1 MRVNNPHAR
10 VAVQFVSEGSR
21 KGENM
26 LYAKTCT
33 LVCLIL
39 VGTVLILSQTT
50 ARYPVDKTVIK
61 DFENRAKA
69 YVTLR
74 DRVKKET
81 PVVKKDAT
89 PAEVEA
95 YKDTLQK
102 AIQAARA
109 TAQQGDIFT
118 PEATA
123 FVKTRIKTGLPGF
136 EKSEIRASVLEA
148 DTKGVPIK
156 VNAIYPE
163 SKELVQM
170 SPTLLLSLP
179 QLPQD
184 LRYRFIGRSL
194 AIMDRDSSLI
204 IDYMREAL
212 P

>member
-1 MRVNNPHAR
+1 
-10 VAVQFVSEGSR
+10 
-21 KGENM
+21 M
-26 LYAKTCT
+26 LFLRSSTLICLTLTC
-33 LVCLIL
+33 
-39 VGTVLILSQTT
+39 ILSAFAQTDRT
-50 ARYPVDKTVIK
+50 PIDKQLIK
-61 DFENRAKA
+61 DFESRANA
-69 YVTLR
+69 YIALR
-74 DRVKKET
+74 DRVKKST
-81 PVVKKDAT
+81 PVVSKDAT

-102 AIQAARA
+102 AIIAARA
-109 TAQQGDIFT
+109 GAVQGDIFT
-118 PEATA
+118 PEAAA
-123 FVKTRIKTGLPGF
+123 FVTLRIKAGLPGF
-136 EKSEIRASVLEA
+136 EKSEIRTAVLEA

-156 VNAIYPE
+156 VNAVYPE

-204 IDYMREAL
+204 IDYMPNAL